1 MSGFVGL
8 NELFIKLQLKF
19 EFKLSELEK
28 TRITRLL
35 YPLSNKNRLTLS
47 KEDFAKALEPMH
59 LETNTRYTEA
69 IKQFLINYLEKNI
82 QDMI

>member
-28 TRITRLL
+28 NTYHKTS
-35 YPLSNKNRLTLS
+35 LS
-47 KEDFAKALEPMH
+47 
-59 LETNTRYTEA
+59 
-69 IKQFLINYLEKNI
+69 IK
-82 QDMI
+82 